1 MLKLVDAK
9 KICCVALATMFS
21 ISLCACKKTNEA
33 NETAT
38 TETSIEMGATATAT
52 TITTAIEEST
62 DSLWYAEIQNEIAQ
76 ENHFGYVYKVNAT
89 STCVYNTSE
98 EVDAYLSQG
107 DIFVTD
113 KEITYG
119 NMVKVWF
126 QTDSG
131 EIIQGCVAW
140 NENSAGYY
148 ECIG

>member
-1 MLKLVDAK
+1 
-9 KICCVALATMFS
+9 
-21 ISLCACKKTNEA
+21 
-33 NETAT
+33 
-38 TETSIEMGATATAT
+38 
-52 TITTAIEEST
+52 IEEST

-131 EIIQGCVAW
+131 EIIQGYVAW

>member
-33 NETAT
+33 NETTT
-38 TETSIEMGATATAT
+38 TETSIEMEATAT
-52 TITTAIEEST
+52 TITTAIENST
-62 DSLWYAEIQNEIAQ
+62 DSLWYTGIQNEI
-76 ENHFGYVYKVNAT
+76 EHGNHFSYVYRVKAT

-131 EIIQGCVAW
+131 EVIQGYVAW
-140 NENSAGYY
+140 NEISAGYY

>member
-62 DSLWYAEIQNEIAQ
+62 DSLWYAEIQKSHRKIILAMFTKSMLQ
-76 ENHFGYVYKVNAT
+76 ALAF
-89 STCVYNTSE
+89 
-98 EVDAYLSQG
+98 
-107 DIFVTD
+107 
-113 KEITYG
+113 ITR
-119 NMVKVWF
+119 VKKLTRICPRVISLL
-126 QTDSG
+126 QTRKLLMG
-131 EIIQGCVAW
+131 TW
-140 NENSAGYY
+140 
-148 ECIG
+148 

>member
-1 MLKLVDAK
+1 MQKKSVVWPWLQCFQSLYAHAK
-9 KICCVALATMFS
+9 RLMKQM
-21 ISLCACKKTNEA
+21 
-33 NETAT
+33 
-38 TETSIEMGATATAT
+38 
-52 TITTAIEEST
+52 
-62 DSLWYAEIQNEIAQ
+62 NEIAQ

-131 EIIQGCVAW
+131 EIIQGYVAW

>member
-1 MLKLVDAK
+1 MLKFVNVK
-9 KICCVALATMFS
+9 KIFCVALATMSS
-21 ISLCACKKTNEA
+21 ISLCACQKNNGA
-33 NETAT
+33 NETTT
-38 TETSIEMGATATAT
+38 TETSIEMEATATAT
-52 TITTAIEEST
+52 TTTIEKTT
-62 DSLWYAEIQNEIAQ
+62 DNLWYAGIQNEIAQ

-98 EVDAYLSQG
+98 EVDAYLSKG

-131 EIIQGCVAW
+131 EVIQGYVAW
-140 NENSAGYY
+140 NEISAGYY